1 MPPKSVRKAPLGT
14 AALKKALAA
23 AEAKKRRGTARKQPR
38 KSTAGRGGKGG
49 KGKEPVIGG
58 VKKPRQ
64 FRPGG
69 KCYHGLGSR
78 CPTS

>member
-1 MPPKSVRKAPLGT
+1 MPPKSVRKALQGT
-14 AALKKALAA
+14 AALKKALRA
-23 AEAKKRRGTARKQPR
+23 AEAKKKRAAAQKQPR
-38 KSTAGRGGKGG
+38 KTVGG
-49 KGKEPVIGG
+49 KGKKGKQPVIGG
-58 VKKPRQ
+58 VKKPRR